1 MGGVLPA
8 VPVQRAPVTRTCGPR
23 QSEQRRRAIPG
34 RLPCDPPRRSS
45 GRDPPDQVKLPHPK
59 PRPNRRGIDR
69 STTAAR
75 ISSRA
80 VRGGVFS
87 RYGLARED
95 RRGRNESQGHPF
107 IHGVSVRRGEKIFR
121 VPAMAATFM
130 PAVAK
135 GKDAPTCGARF
146 PVHDTRA
153 RLGYRPGGPTTPPK
167 PARIP
172 AASRGSLLARSE
184 ICACGGR
191 RTCPRGPTGSGSGG
205 GELAAER
212 GSEEGSALADVRARY
227 VGAGHQAGLRGLNET
242 VGRNRDQGP
251 VRVRSTFILFFFY
264 SFSLLFSNLGFKF
277 KFCTQFI
284 LKSYCESK
292 VQILEIFL
300 DIYIFYIISLV
311 LIIIP

>member
-1 MGGVLPA
+1 
-8 VPVQRAPVTRTCGPR
+8 
-23 QSEQRRRAIPG
+23 
-34 RLPCDPPRRSS
+34 
-45 GRDPPDQVKLPHPK
+45 
-59 PRPNRRGIDR
+59 
-69 STTAAR
+69 
-75 ISSRA
+75 
-80 VRGGVFS
+80 
-87 RYGLARED
+87 
-95 RRGRNESQGHPF
+95 
-107 IHGVSVRRGEKIFR
+107 
-121 VPAMAATFM
+121 MAATFM

-135 GKDAPTCGARF
+135 GKDAQTCGARF
-146 PVHDTRA
+146 PVHGTRA

-172 AASRGSLLARSE
+172 AASRGSLLVRSE

-205 GELAAER
+205 GELATAR

-227 VGAGHQAGLRGLNET
+227 VGAGHQAGLRELNET

-251 VRVRSTFILFFFY
+251 VRVRFTFILFFFY
-264 SFSLLFSNLGFKF
+264 SFYLLFSNLGFKF

-300 DIYIFYIISLV
+300 DIYIYIFISFLLFLLSYPKSKFRV
-311 LIIIP
+311 